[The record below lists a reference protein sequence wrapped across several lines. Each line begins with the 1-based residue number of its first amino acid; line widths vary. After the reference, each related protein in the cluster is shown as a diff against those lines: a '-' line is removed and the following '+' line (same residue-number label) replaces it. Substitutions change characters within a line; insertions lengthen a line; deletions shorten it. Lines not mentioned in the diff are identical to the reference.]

1 MVPRPEFGEAA
12 YGHLALAVAALTE
25 GITMRELVLHEL
37 DVARASIR
45 ETGDS
50 DVPATLL
57 GVCVCVEALVDKFFE
72 PVTVSDVPVET
83 RLS

>member
-1 MVPRPEFGEAA
+1 
-12 YGHLALAVAALTE
+12 
-25 GITMRELVLHEL
+25 MRELVLHEL

-57 GVCVCVEALVDKFFE
+57 GVCVCRGA
-72 PVTVSDVPVET
+72 
-83 RLS
+83 R